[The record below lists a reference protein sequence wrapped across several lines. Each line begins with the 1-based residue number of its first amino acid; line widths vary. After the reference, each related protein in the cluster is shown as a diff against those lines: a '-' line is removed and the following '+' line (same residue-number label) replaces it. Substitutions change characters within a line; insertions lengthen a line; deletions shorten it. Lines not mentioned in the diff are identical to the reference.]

1 MNIYESIIE
10 DVKAVKA
17 APDIKGALTRY
28 KGHVEEIRN
37 KAVYTHTEY
46 QKMLDKLQGGMYSI
60 DYIKEFEQKERANY
74 ENGLSNAIEKI
85 IQKMKEELDALK
97 AVTKV
102 TTGDVAVST
111 NNLLK
116 LQSILPGMSVEDK
129 EKLFECVAER
139 DPNVLEVLYFNV
151 KNESPVLAERIK
163 KSIDTFTGV
172 TGVDL
177 VEKHFNHLASLREY
191 LNFDMVKSMGE
202 GFAGVDGVQ
211 LSIEGTVDR
220 ILEAFIQA
228 IDKDIAQLEEEKS
241 K

>member
-28 KGHVEEIRN
+28 KDHIAEMRN

-46 QKMLDKLQGGMYSI
+46 KKMLEKLQADGYSI
-60 DYIKEFEQKERANY
+60 DYIKEFEQKERKQYESGLANVIA
-74 ENGLSNAIEKI
+74 SVIR
-85 IQKMKEELDALK
+85 KMKEELDTLK

-102 TTGDVAVST
+102 TTGDRAVST

-116 LQSILPGMSVEDK
+116 LQSILPGMSIEDK
-129 EKLFECVAER
+129 ETLFECVAER

-151 KNESPVLAERIK
+151 KDEAPAFAERIK
-163 KSIDTFTGV
+163 EYIDIFTGAA
-172 TGVDL
+172 GVAL
-177 VEKHFNHLASLREY
+177 VEKHFNQIISLKNY
-191 LNFDMVKSMGE
+191 LDFDMVKSMGD
-202 GFAGVDGVQ
+202 GFAGVDGTT

-220 ILEAFIQA
+220 IIEAFIQA